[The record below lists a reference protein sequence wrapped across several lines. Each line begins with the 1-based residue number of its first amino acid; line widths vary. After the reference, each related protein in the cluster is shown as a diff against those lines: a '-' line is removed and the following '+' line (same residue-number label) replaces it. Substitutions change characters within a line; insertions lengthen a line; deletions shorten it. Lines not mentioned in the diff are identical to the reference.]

1 MLGIP
6 LGMSFYSAFA
16 TAPFQVYGTVAI
28 GVLAFIARFL
38 PMAYGSC
45 VSGLA
50 AISTQLEEAV
60 RSLGGSQLTSVR
72 HVIVPLLRKHL
83 LSGWI
88 LVFILA
94 IRELSVVV
102 FLAGPGSRTISM
114 LLLDY
119 SESGNLEL
127 AARRRP
133 VVLAIPLV
141 VR

>member
-1 MLGIP
+1 
-6 LGMSFYSAFA
+6 
-16 TAPFQVYGTVAI
+16 
-28 GVLAFIARFL
+28 VLAFTARFL

-127 AARRRP
+127 AAALGL
-133 VVLAIPLV
+133 VLLAITLIV
-141 VR
+141 VVAGQAVLGRDLLSRSQ